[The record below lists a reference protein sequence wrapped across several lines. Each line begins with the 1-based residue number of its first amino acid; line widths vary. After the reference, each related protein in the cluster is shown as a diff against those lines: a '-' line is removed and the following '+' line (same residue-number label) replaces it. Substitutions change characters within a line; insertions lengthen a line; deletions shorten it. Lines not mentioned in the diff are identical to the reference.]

1 MPKRILVID
10 DEPAIADVL
19 QLMLE
24 DAGYIVEIQMD
35 GQAARQLAEPLPDL
49 LFLDIR
55 ISGTNGGT
63 LCRHLKSQPATHH
76 IPIILLSAHRET
88 ERIAREAGAD
98 AFLAKP
104 FEMSDVLSLAARY
117 LGKVPDRREKT

>member
-10 DEPAIADVL
+10 DDPAIVDVL

-24 DAGYIVEIQMD
+24 DAGYSVEVQMD
-35 GQAARQLAEPLPDL
+35 GQAARQLASPFPDL

-63 LCRHLKSQPATHH
+63 LCRHLKSQPATQH

-117 LGKVPDRREKT
+117 LGSA